1 MAQLLFK
8 GVHWG
13 TDGEPIENLN
23 LPKNFV
29 MEVDD
34 KTGIDPND
42 FDIANI
48 LSDEFGFCVDG
59 IDEVKWWDED
69 GFINLLI

>member
-1 MAQLLFK
+1 MAKLLFK
-8 GVHWG
+8 GIHWDTG
-13 TDGEPIENLN
+13 EEPIENLN

-42 FDIANI
+42 FNIADI
-48 LSDEFGFCVDG
+48 LSDEYGFCVDG
-59 IDEVKWWDED
+59 IDEVRWMEENEEIDY
-69 GFINLLI
+69 L